1 MTQKNSLKEFSISI
15 IQDFFKDFKEKIV
28 IDGLKKFLEEKNMNL
43 TELVGQKENID
54 TSEFIKILE
63 ENKFNIN
70 SNVDIDMHN
79 VLQKYKMDE
88 NSKNINMALIQ
99 KDLNNKVS
107 NE

>member
-1 MTQKNSLKEFSISI
+1 MRSSLLIMYFS
-15 IQDFFKDFKEKIV
+15 
-28 IDGLKKFLEEKNMNL
+28 L
-43 TELVGQKENID
+43 TSA
-54 TSEFIKILE
+54 TSWQRSLFTLH
-63 ENKFNIN
+63 NN